1 MLKAI
6 MIRTVKLGF
15 KLLLA
20 CEKLFMKYDPNPNNI
35 SSSSRKWTQTP
46 LNIFTAVFNFSS
58 SSSFP
63 FQNVLSS
70 HFSRECF
77 SSFMKPV
84 EIVPVEV
91 TSTLDAVVHSGLEA
105 VLQDIKAKNSNQS
118 TSSNFSNPIYS
129 QLSPRPPPLF
139 PLTVGKLQACD
150 ADTPYGPVG
159 CHGDDNTA
167 GQDRD
172 EVRGKEVSIL
182 QLFSEVNN
190 EPMLVISDYEKVERL
205 QPERLRLQSLDSG
218 VGTGEEASQESLEAD
233 SISVTPDGS
242 KSKEETEEGEKLDFL
257 KLFRG
262 SAGVLDK
269 GSIQVC
275 SGYEQIQKVQDE
287 SPELHSLD
295 SGINSGG
302 EEQMSQEES
311 PEDDDNKPTESTDL
325 LFTPLRPFGVEEQS
339 LFSFAPLPIKF
350 SGATVSPVLQPLPGH
365 ILERIALMSSNWSVS
380 AMEPSG
386 DGYLPVS
393 QEYS

>member
-1 MLKAI
+1 
-6 MIRTVKLGF
+6 
-15 KLLLA
+15 
-20 CEKLFMKYDPNPNNI
+20 
-35 SSSSRKWTQTP
+35 
-46 LNIFTAVFNFSS
+46 
-58 SSSFP
+58 
-63 FQNVLSS
+63 
-70 HFSRECF
+70 
-77 SSFMKPV
+77 MKPV

-105 VLQDIKAKNSNQS
+105 VLQDIRAKSNGQS
-118 TSSNFSNPIYS
+118 TSSSFYNPMYS

-139 PLTVGKLQACD
+139 MGNLQACD

-159 CHGDDNTA
+159 CHGDETTA

-172 EVRGKEVSIL
+172 EVRGKEVPIL
-182 QLFSEVNN
+182 QLFSEVNS

-218 VGTGEEASQESLEAD
+218 VDTGEEVSQESLEAD
-233 SISVTPDGS
+233 SISATPDGA
-242 KSKEETEEGEKLDFL
+242 KSEEETKGGEQQDFL

-262 SAGVLDK
+262 IAGVLDK

-311 PEDDDNKPTESTDL
+311 PEDDDNKPTESTGL
-325 LFTPLRPFGVEEQS
+325 LFTPPHPLGVEEHS
-339 LFSFAPLPIKF
+339 LSSFAPLSMKF

-365 ILERIALMSSNWSVS
+365 TLEKIALMSTSWPVR